1 MCHTFADGT
10 SLLQALRQET
20 FDLLLVD
27 WHLPD
32 MEGTDVVQTVRNT
45 HGMLPPILFITR
57 RSDERDVVE
66 ALSRGA
72 DDFMSKP
79 LRMGELVARAT
90 ALLRRAYPQ
99 SMGARLGFGAYRFD
113 AEQRTLQLHGEAIGL
128 KHREYELALFLFRN
142 AGRLLSRTHLREAV
156 WGDATDAPSRSL
168 DTHMSRLRSKLE
180 LTEAN
185 GYTITAVYGVG
196 YRLDAVPLQPPQ
208 GAGAHSTG
216 RVTEQSDLQPQL
228 ETS

>member
-1 MCHTFADGT
+1 
-10 SLLQALRQET
+10 
-20 FDLLLVD
+20 
-27 WHLPD
+27 
-32 MEGTDVVQTVRNT
+32 
-45 HGMLPPILFITR
+45 
-57 RSDERDVVE
+57 
-66 ALSRGA
+66 
-72 DDFMSKP
+72 
-79 LRMGELVARAT
+79 
-90 ALLRRAYPQ
+90 
-99 SMGARLGFGAYRFD
+99 MGARLDFGAYRFD

-156 WGDATDAPSRSL
+156 WGDATDTPSRSL

-196 YRLDAVPLQPPQ
+196 YRLDAVPRQPLQ
-208 GAGAHSTG
+208 GAGAHGTE
-216 RVTEQSDLQPQL
+216 RVAERSDLLPQM